1 MTELENRATLELK
14 DATDETPAD
23 LGVSPGCPPSKAAS
37 CAPAAPVTPLS
48 AVTPVLIAAGAFSFL
63 RSILIDRIGLLRY
76 S

>member
-1 MTELENRATLELK
+1 MTELENNATLELK
-14 DATDETPAD
+14 DAADETPAERGN
-23 LGVSPGCPPSKAAS
+23 LPERPPSKAAS